1 MKLRS
6 ILSAILRGSKGV
18 LFLYTLLTLLLTLP
32 LVTRIAT
39 HVPGVPQWA
48 FDESTFL
55 WNIWYLK
62 HSLIDSLSSPL
73 HSELIWYPLGI
84 DLVLYTYNFTHALTA
99 LPLALAVNLP
109 FASNIALLLSTI
121 LSGFGTYLL
130 VRYLLNCEATSSPS
144 HLVTLS
150 AFTAGL
156 VYAFASNR
164 AIYATLGHYDMV
176 TTQWIPFYALMLL
189 RTLDG
194 SLSPARRRKAALL
207 AGLFF
212 AFTGLAE
219 MISALFLGMFTLIVL
234 VVWVSRSLR
243 SRDGER
249 KSFAI
254 TQSPNPF
261 LQTHPYSS
269 KDSLHVS
276 TPTQPSFTRRRH
288 RRGCHRRWL
297 DRLFSE
303 PRHGRGCL

>member
-6 ILSAILRGSKGV
+6 ILSTVLRGSKGV

-32 LVTRIAT
+32 LVARIAT

-130 VRYLLNCEATSSPS
+130 VRYLLNGEASSSPS

-150 AFTAGL
+150 AF
-156 VYAFASNR
+156 
-164 AIYATLGHYDMV
+164 
-176 TTQWIPFYALMLL
+176 
-189 RTLDG
+189 
-194 SLSPARRRKAALL
+194 
-207 AGLFF
+207 
-212 AFTGLAE
+212 
-219 MISALFLGMFTLIVL
+219 SAVN
-234 VVWVSRSLR
+234 
-243 SRDGER
+243 
-249 KSFAI
+249 KSHP
-254 TQSPNPF
+254 T
-261 LQTHPYSS
+261 PYSFG
-269 KDSLHVS
+269 VIRA
-276 TPTQPSFTRRRH
+276 PF
-288 RRGCHRRWL
+288 
-297 DRLFSE
+297 
-303 PRHGRGCL
+303 